1 MEMGWDGIK
10 YGVPK
15 IRRGDENNCAA
26 EKKQDTRGV
35 VRGSRATLYSNFRRE
50 VSHRMAISCKSSDS
64 AGGPR
69 DIFKVRS
76 PSWSSADMSSPF

>member
-1 MEMGWDGIK
+1 MGWDQVRRSENK
-10 YGVPK
+10 RYGEGMRTIALPK
-15 IRRGDENNCAA
+15 
-26 EKKQDTRGV
+26 KKQDTRGV
-35 VRGSRATLYSNFRRE
+35 VRGSRATLYSNFRGE